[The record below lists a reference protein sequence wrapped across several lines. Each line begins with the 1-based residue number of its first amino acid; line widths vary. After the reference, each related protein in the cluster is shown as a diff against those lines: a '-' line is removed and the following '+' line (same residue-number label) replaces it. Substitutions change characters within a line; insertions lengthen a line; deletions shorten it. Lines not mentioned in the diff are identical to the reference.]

1 MDDSYPFWPQG
12 ATKKNR
18 LLRNRNLK
26 IKISCIHTHKFSNSF
41 GDKTT
46 IHLDRPSLQN
56 VQTFQTL
63 DTCDTRGHDARDL
76 YRSASAALRRAIAHC
91 SRISLSCHQPLSRSL
106 EIGTSERLH
115 FVRTTRRHTSPLSYI
130 ISTGFFVASMLFP
143 VLSLSLISPS
153 ENRI

>member
-1 MDDSYPFWPQG
+1 MYTYTHID
-12 ATKKNR
+12 
-18 LLRNRNLK
+18 
-26 IKISCIHTHKFSNSF
+26 IHTHPDTHKSSQTALE
-41 GDKTT
+41 TT
-46 IHLDRPSLQN
+46 ALYTSTGHHCYEWIQN

-76 YRSASAALRRAIAHC
+76 YHSAPAALRRAIAHC

-106 EIGTSERLH
+106 EIGASERLH
-115 FVRTTRRHTSPLSYI
+115 FARITRRHTSPLSYI